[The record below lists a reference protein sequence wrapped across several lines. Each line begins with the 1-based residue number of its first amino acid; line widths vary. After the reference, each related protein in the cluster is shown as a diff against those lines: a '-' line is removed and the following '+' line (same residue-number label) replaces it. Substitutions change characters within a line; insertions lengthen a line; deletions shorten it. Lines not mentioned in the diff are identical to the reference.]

1 MQSFYE
7 ILGVK
12 NDATETEIKKAY
24 RSLSLKYHPDRNPS
38 DEARSLFPKI
48 NEAYE
53 ILSDSAKRKQHDMEL
68 NGGGGGG
75 IFMQG
80 DFNNMDDINNIFNM
94 MFGGGMPG
102 MQGMPGQGIHG
113 FPGIHI
119 FHGGNQN
126 QFHNVFQSMQ
136 KPQPIIKTLKI
147 DIESAYNGCSLPI
160 EIERWVMQGDVK
172 TNEKETI
179 YLPIHQGIDDN
190 EIIILQDK
198 GNSVNDNL
206 KGDVKIVI
214 QIENNSKFRRHG
226 LDLIYNHKLSLK
238 EALCGFTFEIKHLNG
253 QTLTLT
259 NVTNRSVIAPNSKKV
274 IPNLGMLRDAAKG
287 SMIID
292 FEVVFPSTITQE
304 QSDALSGLL

>member
-12 NDATETEIKKAY
+12 ADATETEIKKAY

-38 DEARSLFPKI
+38 DEARTLFPKI

-68 NGGGGGG
+68 NGGGG

-94 MFGGGMPG
+94 MFHGGI
-102 MQGMPGQGIHG
+102 PGQGIHG
-113 FPGIHI
+113 FPGGVHI
-119 FHGGNQN
+119 FHGGNPQN
-126 QFHNVFQSMQ
+126 FHNLFQSMQ

-147 DIESAYNGCSLPI
+147 DIESAYHGCSLPI
-160 EIERWVMQGDVK
+160 EIERWVIQGDLKV
-172 TNEKETI
+172 NETETV

-190 EIIILQDK
+190 EIIVLQDK
-198 GNSVNDNL
+198 GNVVNDNL

-214 QIENNSKFRRHG
+214 HIENNSKFRRHG
-226 LDLIYNHKLSLK
+226 LDLIYTHKLSLK
-238 EALCGFTFEIKHLNG
+238 ESLCGFSFEMKHLNG
-253 QTLTLT
+253 QTMTLT
-259 NVTNRSVIAPNSKKV
+259 NSANRAVIAPNSKKV
-274 IPNLGMLRDAAKG
+274 IPALGMTRENSKG
-287 SMIID
+287 CMIIE

-304 QSDALSGLL
+304 QTDALSNIL

>member
-38 DEARSLFPKI
+38 EEARTLFPKI

-53 ILSDSAKRKQHDMEL
+53 ILSDSSKRKQHDMEL
-68 NGGGGGG
+68 NGGGGGM
-75 IFMQG
+75 FMQG

-94 MFGGGMPG
+94 MFGHG

-119 FHGGNQN
+119 FHGGNPQH
-126 QFHNVFQSMQ
+126 FHNVFQSMQ
-136 KPQPIIKTLKI
+136 KPHPIIKTLKI

-160 EIERWVMQGDVK
+160 EIERWVIQGDLKV
-172 TNEKETI
+172 NEIETV

-190 EIIILQDK
+190 EMIVLQDK
-198 GNSVNDNL
+198 GNVVNDNL

-226 LDLIYNHKLSLK
+226 LDLIYTHKLSLK
-238 EALCGFTFEIKHLNG
+238 ESLCGFSFEIKHLNG
-253 QTLTLT
+253 QTMTLT
-259 NVTNRSVIAPNSKKV
+259 NSANRAVIAPNSKKM
-274 IPNLGMLRDAAKG
+274 IPNLGMIRENSKG
-287 SMIID
+287 GMVIEFD
-292 FEVVFPSTITQE
+292 VVFPTNITQE
-304 QSDALSGLL
+304 QCDALSAIL